1 MSTSDGD
8 RSRFREQFREYQASG
23 DPQLRAELIE
33 CHMGLA
39 VHLARRFENRGIP
52 AEDLRQVAAEGL
64 VKAFDRFDLERGV
77 AFSTFATPTIL
88 GELKKHFRDRGWAV
102 RVPRRIQN
110 LSMRLNAEVG
120 SLSQRLGRSPTIAEL
135 AAATRSSQEEV
146 LEALEASQ
154 AYRSSSLE
162 SPSGDDMT
170 GSGRLEADDD
180 SLLHVENAAVLEE
193 LLAVLEPR
201 EQLMVKLRYFEEM
214 SQREISER
222 LGISQMHVSRLLAQ
236 SLERLKRAMQEP

>member
-8 RSRFREQFREYQASG
+8 RSRFREQFREYQDSR
-23 DPQLRAELIE
+23 DPVLRADLIQT
-33 CHMGLA
+33 HMGLA
-39 VHLARRFENRGIP
+39 IHLARRFENRGIP
-52 AEDLRQVAAEGL
+52 TEDLRQVAAEGL
-64 VKAFDRFDLERGV
+64 LKAFDRFDLDRGV
-77 AFSTFATPTIL
+77 EFSTFATPTIL

-110 LSMRLNAEVG
+110 LNLQLNSEVG
-120 SLSQRLGRSPTIAEL
+120 SLTQRLGRSPTIAEL
-135 AAATRSSQEEV
+135 AAATRSSQEDV

-162 SPSGDDMT
+162 GPTGEDLA
-170 GSGRLEADDD
+170 GSGRLETDDE
-180 SLLHVENAAVLEE
+180 SLLQVENAAVLEE
-193 LLAVLEPR
+193 LLTLLEPR

-222 LGISQMHVSRLLAQ
+222 LGISQMHVSRLLAH
-236 SLERLKRAMQEP
+236 SLQRLRKALEET